1 MTLTLNTDGL
11 RLDAALADKPKEQ
24 KKPHDADA

>member
-1 MTLTLNTDGL
+1 VVYILTKDKEL
-11 RLDAALADKPKEQ
+11 LADKPKEQ